1 MGCNGGNGLHGA
13 GPKDGWMDVEQQAQ
27 DCSSDQ
33 TRSDQTRS
41 PQATSLDHSRD
52 RREGVAQSLPR
63 NLPYVS
69 ESVLGSK
76 LEARQ
81 SSRGDWGRGGEGQ
94 ERSRQDKAEQT
105 RGQGGRGK
113 KQNPPSWMIPH
124 R

>member
-13 GPKDGWMDVEQQAQ
+13 GPKDGWMDVAQQAQ

-41 PQATSLDHSRD
+41 PQATSRDHSRD
-52 RREGVAQSLPR
+52 RRGGVAQSLPR
-63 NLPYVS
+63 SLPYVS

-81 SSRGDWGRGGEGQ
+81 AAEAMGGGEWRDRREADRIKQ
-94 ERSRQDKAEQT
+94 SRHE
-105 RGQGGRGK
+105 GK
-113 KQNPPSWMIPH
+113 VGEGKN
-124 R
+124 RTLLAG